1 MKATSVYRA
10 IDLVTKI
17 DGEEFRKQKKFLF
30 AFCQLKEGDSIT
42 VAKSDLDA
50 VEGITRFYE
59 SVTDYLVE
67 IEHRKDV
74 LLNEEDD

>member
-10 IDLVTKI
+10 IDLLTTI

-30 AFCQLKEGDSIT
+30 AFCSLKEGDSIT

-50 VEGITRFYE
+50 VEGITAFYE
-59 SVTDYLVE
+59 AVTDYLVD
-67 IEHRKDV
+67 IEHRTDV
-74 LLNEEDD
+74 LLDEA